1 MLAGTTDMHDKA
13 RKFRASDQLPPG
25 RWRTKHASF
34 VYQRPATII
43 RHQNSVAD
51 QHQGDDTKRHRPS
64 SIAWAHEH
72 VDGRG
77 RDDDAEMGQ
86 CGGMNEHGRLCFTHD
101 TPLNSAPSSY
111 QLVGPDS
118 PQAGAPRRPN
128 PPRRDCEPHGRMS
141 AGIVLAPDRGS
152 WNPAVFQRAGERE
165 RWQAATTTSRRCS
178 RATGAIASERALVV
192 SEVIDPALMAAVLPM
207 HACQNKTKKSS
218 SHSYCWPAGRPQLA
232 LSCMSRKTQDNGR
245 GLAPYQCGDMHMT

>member
-51 QHQGDDTKRHRPS
+51 QHQGDDTRRHQPS

-72 VDGRG
+72 ACGRTRE
-77 RDDDAEMGQ
+77 RDDEEMGQ
-86 CGGMNEHGRLCFTHD
+86 CGGMNMGHGRA
-101 TPLNSAPSSY
+101 PLFCTRYATKLGGFY

-118 PQAGAPRRPN
+118 PQRQGARRRPNAPRR
-128 PPRRDCEPHGRMS
+128 
-141 AGIVLAPDRGS
+141 DR
-152 WNPAVFQRAGERE
+152 
-165 RWQAATTTSRRCS
+165 S
-178 RATGAIASERALVV
+178 RAPWARVCL
-192 SEVIDPALMAAVLPM
+192 L
-207 HACQNKTKKSS
+207 C
-218 SHSYCWPAGRPQLA
+218 
-232 LSCMSRKTQDNGR
+232 
-245 GLAPYQCGDMHMT
+245 